1 MLNKQQK
8 KELVKKLREKL
19 KESKLT
25 VVCNFEGLSV
35 EKQRELKKKVKESIG
50 ELTVVKRRLLQRV
63 FLDEKINFPEIS
75 GSVMVAFGKDEVSPA
90 KVIYQFSKKLNSK
103 KEKLDFV
110 GGVIKKEK
118 NEYLVLSKE
127 DLIEIASL
135 PSREELLA
143 RFASSISA
151 PLLNFISVLQGN
163 IKGLIYIISQ
173 RKSEF

>member
-1 MLNKQQK
+1 
-8 KELVKKLREKL
+8 
-19 KESKLT
+19 
-25 VVCNFEGLSV
+25 
-35 EKQRELKKKVKESIG
+35 
-50 ELTVVKRRLLQRV
+50 
-63 FLDEKINFPEIS
+63 
-75 GSVMVAFGKDEVSPA
+75 MVAFGKDEVSPA